1 MKGHYIGQPN
11 SGNGLAIETKDLG
24 KCYRIYEKPK
34 ERLKQALFR
43 NRRRYYKEFWALR
56 NVSFKLEKGESLGII
71 GRNGSGKSTLLQM
84 ICGTLSPTEGSVQ
97 TTGRIAAL
105 LELGSGFNPE
115 FTGLENVYL
124 NASLLGLSKRQTEE
138 RLDAIL
144 SFADIGDFVEQPVKA
159 YSSGM
164 VVRLAF
170 GVIANADPE
179 ILVVDEALAV
189 GDAIFTQ
196 KCMRFIHQVREHQS
210 LLFVSH
216 DPTSVAALCD
226 KCLWIEKGQVR
237 LLTETRKAL
246 NGYLQSCY
254 SEVQETVLP
263 PSRGYDSIVELEDPM
278 SESAS
283 LINDQE
289 ASAGSPTHPAIRNP
303 HHSFSQSRNIS
314 SNTGRSSVPE
324 DFSGSYGD
332 GAILIETV
340 ELVQAGRPELPA
352 SPLNGGE
359 VLLLMVKARCQR
371 RIERPSI
378 CGFNLVND
386 KGLILFGENTFIPD
400 APSAAPLGCE
410 GDELEARFMFT
421 MPPLKPGAYFINI
434 AWASGTQ
441 NVHTQHHYIN
451 AAIQLN
457 STAHLCRPVMGLF
470 ACDIHDISII
480 NTCQPLAE
488 QANSRTESNKRSPKK
503 DNHAAEW

>member
-1 MKGHYIGQPN
+1 MKAKHIGQPHP
-11 SGNGLAIETKDLG
+11 GNGLAIETKGLG
-24 KCYRIYEKPK
+24 KCFRIYESPK
-34 ERLKQALFR
+34 ERLKQALLR
-43 NRRRYYKEFWALR
+43 NRRQYYKEFWALR
-56 NVSFKLEKGESLGII
+56 DVSFRLEKGESLGII

-97 TTGRIAAL
+97 TNGRIAAL

-115 FTGLENVYL
+115 FTGIENVYL

-144 SFADIGDFVEQPVKA
+144 SFADIGDFVDQPVKA

-189 GDAIFTQ
+189 GDALFTQ
-196 KCMRFIHQVREHQS
+196 KCMRFIHQVRERQS

-254 SEVQETVLP
+254 SEVQETALP
-263 PSRGYDSIVELEDPM
+263 SAIGYESILEMETPFSKSELVINNIEDSEL
-278 SESAS
+278 
-283 LINDQE
+283 
-289 ASAGSPTHPAIRNP
+289 SPAHPAIRNP
-303 HHSFSQSRNIS
+303 RHSFSQSRNVS
-314 SNTGRSSVPE
+314 SNTGRSSIVE
-324 DFSGSYGD
+324 DFSGGYGD

-340 ELVQAGRPELPA
+340 DLVQVGQPEIPA

-359 VLLLMVKARCQR
+359 VLLLSVKARCQQ
-371 RIERPSI
+371 RIERPLI

-400 APSAAPLGCE
+400 APSAGPLGCE
-410 GDELEARFMFT
+410 GDVLEACFMFT
-421 MPPLKPGAYFINI
+421 MPPLKPGSYFINI
-434 AWASGTQ
+434 AWASGSQ

-451 AAIQLN
+451 AAIQLD

-470 ACDIHDISII
+470 ACDIHDITII
-480 NTCQPLAE
+480 NTCQLLAE
-488 QANSRTESNKRSPKK
+488 
-503 DNHAAEW
+503 

>member
-1 MKGHYIGQPN
+1 MKTQRIGQLQLE
-11 SGNGLAIETKDLG
+11 NGLTIETKGLG
-24 KCYRIYEKPK
+24 KCFRIYDKPK

-43 NRRRYYKEFWALR
+43 NRRQYYKEFWALR

-84 ICGTLSPTEGSVQ
+84 ICCTLSPTEGSVQ
-97 TTGRIAAL
+97 TNGRIAAL

-115 FTGLENVYL
+115 FTGIENVFL
-124 NASLLGLSKRQTEE
+124 NASLIGLSKRQTEE

-144 SFADIGDFVEQPVKA
+144 SFADIGDFINQPVKT

-189 GDAIFTQ
+189 GDALFTQ
-196 KCMRFIHQVREHQS
+196 KCMRFIHQIRERQS

-254 SEVQETVLP
+254 SEVQDTALLPSSGYETF
-263 PSRGYDSIVELEDPM
+263 VEIKTPI

-283 LINDQE
+283 MTNDQKDSE
-289 ASAGSPTHPAIRNP
+289 LSPTHPAIRNQ
-303 HHSFSQSRNIS
+303 HHSFSQSRNAS
-314 SNTGRSSVPE
+314 SNTRGSSIPE
-324 DFSGSYGD
+324 SFSGSYGD
-332 GAILIETV
+332 GGILIETV
-340 ELVQAGRPELPA
+340 ELMQVGQPEIPTN
-352 SPLNGGE
+352 PLNGGE
-359 VLLLMVKARCQR
+359 VLLLTVKARCQR

-400 APSAAPLGCE
+400 APSAAPMGCE

-421 MPPLKPGAYFINI
+421 MPPLKPGTYFINI

-451 AAIQLN
+451 AAIQLD

-470 ACDIHDISII
+470 ACDVHEITIV
-480 NTCQPLAE
+480 NTCQLLAE
-488 QANSRTESNKRSPKK
+488 QENKRAESTKNGQEK
-503 DNHAAEW
+503 DTHAD